1 MMKTWLI
8 TGTSSG
14 LGRLLAE
21 RLLQR
26 GDRVVATLRRE
37 GALDDLKMS
46 PTSARCT
53 RMSLLR
59 SKRWAVSTWS

>member
-26 GDRVVATLRRE
+26 GDQVVATLRRE
-37 GALDDLKMS
+37 GALAELKNS
-46 PTSARCT
+46 TTTGCT
-53 RMSLLR
+53 C
-59 SKRWAVSTWS
+59 

>member
-14 LGRLLAE
+14 LGWLLAE

-37 GALDDLKMS
+37 GALDDLKIQYDGRLHVL
-46 PTSARCT
+46 TLEIGRAH
-53 RMSLLR
+53 
-59 SKRWAVSTWS
+59 V

>member
-1 MMKTWLI
+1 MLKTWLI

-26 GDRVVATLRRE
+26 GDRVLFPGHWMDFEA
-37 GALDDLKMS
+37 
-46 PTSARCT
+46 PTG
-53 RMSLLR
+53 
-59 SKRWAVSTWS
+59 

>member
-1 MMKTWLI
+1 MVKTWFI

-26 GDRVVATLRRE
+26 GDRVVATLRRRAPSGGRLRPTALQL
-37 GALDDLKMS
+37 GAMPARRS
-46 PTSARCT
+46 PQ
-53 RMSLLR
+53 
-59 SKRWAVSTWS
+59 

>member
-1 MMKTWLI
+1 MMKTWFI

-26 GDRVVATLRRE
+26 GERVVATLRRE
-37 GALDDLKMS
+37 GALAELKNS
-46 PTSARCT
+46 TTTGCT
-53 RMSLLR
+53 C
-59 SKRWAVSTWS
+59 